1 MVWQTKK
8 LRVKN
13 IGEKQEIE
21 TVMKKIL
28 EKEEKVDTQEI
39 KEFYEQ
45 KKDFS
50 RLEKPTVSLSFWI
63 IIILCLIFGSLGGL
77 ITNVFILKQ
86 GNIKLPFIGEV
97 NLSKIFPNREITLVT
112 EKNITITADLRL
124 ADLSN
129 RLKPQLMNVFQM
141 KESDLKSDSDL
152 GSEAAET
159 VSVLEQV
166 YLDKDIISQAGILTA
181 DGWLISA
188 GNLDPEVN
196 TYVVSNREN
205 KIFKVKKIVK
215 DPLTGLNFLKIE
227 TKDLPVINF
236 ISSKEEIIQG
246 KEVILFDHSM
256 KIFTD
261 ILSCPSCLKVNKKE
275 DLIRSTD
282 YFSEGTILEHD
293 YLKPEFLGSFIFGLE
308 GLSLGVVASKKIIP
322 YWQFEKAVTAILE
335 KGEISRNYLG
345 INYLR
350 IEDLVGAEREALK
363 NVEEGAIIYGDPE
376 KGSVAE
382 GAGLKDGDVIVKVD
396 STPLDEKINLTELI
410 QQKKLGEEIKMTILR
425 EGAEKKIKIY

>member
-112 EKNITITADLRL
+112 EKNITITTDLRL

-129 RLKPQLMNVFQM
+129 KLKPQLMNVFQM
-141 KESDLKSDSDL
+141 KEET
-152 GSEAAET
+152 EA
-159 VSVLEQV
+159 VPVLEQV
-166 YLDKDIISQAGILTA
+166 YLDKDVISQAGVLTA

-196 TYVVSNREN
+196 TYVVLNREN

-227 TKDLPVINF
+227 AKDLQVINF

-261 ILSCPSCLKVNKKE
+261 ILSCPSYLKVNKKE

-293 YLKPEFLGSFIFGLE
+293 YLKPEFLGSFIFGLD
-308 GLSLGVVASKKIIP
+308 GLILGIVAEKKNIP
-322 YWQFEKAVTAILE
+322 YWQFERAVNAILE
-335 KGEISRNYLG
+335 KGEINRNYLG

-350 IEDLVGAEREALK
+350 IEDLVGAEREDLS
-363 NVEEGAIIYGDPE
+363 NVKKGAIIYGDPA
-376 KGSVAE
+376 GVAE
-382 GAGLKDGDVIVKVD
+382 KAGLKDGDVIVKID

-410 QQKKLGEEIKMTILR
+410 QKKKPGEEIKMTILR
-425 EGAEKKIKIY
+425 EGKEKEYHLKISN

>member
-21 TVMKKIL
+21 TVSKKSDDSRR
-28 EKEEKVDTQEI
+28 KEKVDTQEI

-112 EKNITITADLRL
+112 EKNITITTDLRL

-129 RLKPQLMNVFQM
+129 KLKPQLMNVFQM
-141 KESDLKSDSDL
+141 KEET
-152 GSEAAET
+152 EA
-159 VSVLEQV
+159 VPVLEQV
-166 YLDKDIISQAGILTA
+166 YLDKDVISQAGVLTA

-196 TYVVSNREN
+196 TYVVLNREN

-261 ILSCPSCLKVNKKE
+261 ILSCPSYLKVNKKE

-293 YLKPEFLGSFIFGLE
+293 YLKPEFLGSFIFGLD
-308 GLSLGVVASKKIIP
+308 GLILGIVAEKKNIP
-322 YWQFEKAVTAILE
+322 YWQFERAVNAILE
-335 KGEISRNYLG
+335 KGEINRNYLG

-350 IEDLVGAEREALK
+350 IEDLVGAEREDLS
-363 NVEEGAIIYGDPE
+363 NVKKGAIIYGDPA
-376 KGSVAE
+376 GVAE
-382 GAGLKDGDVIVKVD
+382 KAGLKDGDVIVKID

-410 QQKKLGEEIKMTILR
+410 QKKKPGEEIKMTILR
-425 EGAEKKIKIY
+425 EGKEKEYHLKISN

>member
-21 TVMKKIL
+21 TVSKKSDDSRR
-28 EKEEKVDTQEI
+28 KEKVDTQEI

-50 RLEKPTVSLSFWI
+50 RLEKPTAGLPFWI

-112 EKNITITADLRL
+112 EKNITITTDLRL

-129 RLKPQLMNVFQM
+129 KLKPQLMNVFQM
-141 KESDLKSDSDL
+141 KEET
-152 GSEAAET
+152 EA
-159 VSVLEQV
+159 VPVLEQV
-166 YLDKDIISQAGILTA
+166 YLDKDVISQAGVLTA

-196 TYVVSNREN
+196 TYVVLNREN

-227 TKDLPVINF
+227 AKDLQVINF

-261 ILSCPSCLKVNKKE
+261 ILSCPSYLKVNKKE

-293 YLKPEFLGSFIFGLE
+293 YLKPEFLGSFIFGLD
-308 GLSLGVVASKKIIP
+308 GLILGIVAEKKNIP
-322 YWQFEKAVTAILE
+322 YWQFERAVNAILE
-335 KGEISRNYLG
+335 KGEINRNYLG

-350 IEDLVGAEREALK
+350 IEDLVGAEREDLS
-363 NVEEGAIIYGDPE
+363 NVKKGAIIYGDPA
-376 KGSVAE
+376 GVAE
-382 GAGLKDGDVIVKVD
+382 KAGLKDGDVIVKID

-410 QQKKLGEEIKMTILR
+410 QKKKPGEEIKMTILR
-425 EGAEKKIKIY
+425 EGKEKEYHLKISN

>member
-21 TVMKKIL
+21 TLSKKSGK
-28 EKEEKVDTQEI
+28 KEEAETQEI
-39 KEFYEQ
+39 KGFYEPA
-45 KKDFS
+45 FS

-141 KESDLKSDSDL
+141 K
-152 GSEAAET
+152 EAAET

-425 EGAEKKIKIY
+425 EGKEREYSLQISNF

>member
-21 TVMKKIL
+21 TVSKKSDDSRR
-28 EKEEKVDTQEI
+28 KEKVDTQEI

-112 EKNITITADLRL
+112 EKNITITTDLRL

-129 RLKPQLMNVFQM
+129 KLKPQLMNVFQM
-141 KESDLKSDSDL
+141 KEET
-152 GSEAAET
+152 EA
-159 VSVLEQV
+159 VPVLEQV
-166 YLDKDIISQAGILTA
+166 YLDKDVISQAGVLTA

-196 TYVVSNREN
+196 TYVVLNREN

-227 TKDLPVINF
+227 AKDLQVINF

-261 ILSCPSCLKVNKKE
+261 ILSCPSYLKVNKKE

-293 YLKPEFLGSFIFGLE
+293 YLKPEFLGSFIFGLD
-308 GLSLGVVASKKIIP
+308 GLILGIVAEKKNIP
-322 YWQFEKAVTAILE
+322 YWQFERAVNAILE
-335 KGEISRNYLG
+335 KGEINRNYLG

-350 IEDLVGAEREALK
+350 IEDLVGAEREDLS
-363 NVEEGAIIYGDPE
+363 NVKKGAIIYGDPA
-376 KGSVAE
+376 GVAE
-382 GAGLKDGDVIVKVD
+382 KAGLKDGDVIVKID

-410 QQKKLGEEIKMTILR
+410 QKKKPGEEIKMTILR
-425 EGAEKKIKIY
+425 EGKEKEYHLKISN